1 MTEIEPPTPNPQSP
15 ISNLHPPRPTWLE
28 IDTDA
33 LAGNVR
39 ALRAKVGPARQ
50 LFAVVKANAYGH
62 GAEIVGPAVLAAG
75 ADRLAVATL
84 GEAVALRQAGVIA
97 PILLL
102 GHTPGYLGQELLR
115 WELTATL
122 YDIETARQWSAAAGA
137 AGKRI
142 SVHVKVDT
150 GMHRLGLAPTAA
162 LSFLLSLAELP
173 GLYAEGIYTHFST
186 ADETDQSFVSR
197 QLKAFTDLLETLSAI
212 GQRPPLAHAANS
224 AAILRLPDSHLD
236 AVRAGIALYGL
247 HPSPD
252 VPLPD
257 TFRPVLS
264 WKARVAQAK
273 MLERGETV
281 SYGNTWRARKLSIV
295 AILPV
300 GYADG
305 FPRAPRTWE
314 SVLIHGQ
321 PAPIVGRVCMDMAVV
336 DVTAIYEA
344 GEVVGAGDEVVLIGS
359 QGAATLSAEEVARRT
374 RTINY
379 EVTSRLMAR
388 LPRIPVRRTN
398 SPPYDCQETEWTVEQ
413 RKPNPST
420 PA

>member
-102 GHTPGYLGQELLR
+102 GHTPGYLGEELLR

-264 WKARVAQAK
+264 WKARIAQAK

-321 PAPIVGRVCMDMAVV
+321 PAPIVGRVCMDMVVV

-388 LPRIPVRRTN
+388 LPRIPVRRTV
-398 SPPYDCQETEWTVEQ
+398 SPPGAMAD
-413 RKPNPST
+413 
-420 PA
+420 

>member
-102 GHTPGYLGQELLR
+102 GHTPGYLGEELLR

-264 WKARVAQAK
+264 WKARIAQAK

-321 PAPIVGRVCMDMAVV
+321 PAPIVGRVCMDMVVV

-344 GEVVGAGDEVVLIGS
+344 GEVVGAGDEVVLIGN

-388 LPRIPVRRTN
+388 LPRIPVR
-398 SPPYDCQETEWTVEQ
+398 WTVG
-413 RKPNPST
+413 PPG
-420 PA
+420 AMAD